1 MPDANP
7 PGERVEAINLDAI
20 QAPEVISNEPDKQSK
35 LELDDERRRLENV
48 GLAQDIRAR
57 RKYAFRV
64 FLLVIGWIIGIY
76 LLLVFQGFRFHSF
89 HLSDNILL
97 AAIGSTTANHWNSS
111 DNCEVLILWEKMT
124 TNTLLRQHR
133 ELQFRTF

>member
-7 PGERVEAINLDAI
+7 PGDRVESINLDAI
-20 QAPEVISNEPDKQSK
+20 QAPKVISNEPDTQSK
-35 LELDDERRRLENV
+35 LELDDERRKLENA
-48 GLAQDIRAR
+48 GLAQDITAR

-76 LLLVFQGFRFHSF
+76 LLLVFQGFGFRSF

-97 AAIGSTTANHWNSS
+97 AAIGSTTANIIGIL
-111 DNCEVLILWEKMT
+111 LIIVKYLFSGRK
-124 TNTLLRQHR
+124 
-133 ELQFRTF
+133 

>member
-7 PGERVEAINLDAI
+7 PGERVESINLDAI
-20 QAPEVISNEPDKQSK
+20 QAPKVISNEPDKQSK
-35 LELDDERRRLENV
+35 LELDYERRRLENV
-48 GLAQDIRAR
+48 GLAQDISAR

-76 LLLVFQGFRFHSF
+76 LLLVFQGFRFRSF

-97 AAIGSTTANHWNSS
+97 AAIGSTTANIIGIL
-111 DNCEVLILWEKMT
+111 LIIVKYLFSGRK
-124 TNTLLRQHR
+124 
-133 ELQFRTF
+133 

>member
-7 PGERVEAINLDAI
+7 PGDRVESINLDAI
-20 QAPEVISNEPDKQSK
+20 QAPKVISNEPDTQSK
-35 LELDDERRRLENV
+35 LELELDDERRKLENV
-48 GLAQDIRAR
+48 GLAQDITAR

-76 LLLVFQGFRFHSF
+76 LLLVFQGFGFRSF

-97 AAIGSTTANHWNSS
+97 AAIGSTTANIIGIL
-111 DNCEVLILWEKMT
+111 LIIVKYLFSGRK
-124 TNTLLRQHR
+124 
-133 ELQFRTF
+133 